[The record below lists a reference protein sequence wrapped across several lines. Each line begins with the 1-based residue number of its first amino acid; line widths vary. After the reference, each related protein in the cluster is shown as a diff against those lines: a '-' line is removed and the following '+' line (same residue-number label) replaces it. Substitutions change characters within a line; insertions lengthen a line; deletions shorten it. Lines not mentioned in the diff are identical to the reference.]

1 MKAGVKSTALLFGK
15 HVRVVLTAFAAAF
28 VLCMI
33 YAGVLND
40 QGWAYFVVSCGGVG
54 AHLSWQLLSWDVDEA
69 RDSGAKFVVCP
80 RLSVCDGPPLT
91 MFALHQGKRKHGLY
105 CIHWLS
111 PRSLHHFL
119 ISWYKRTTFN
129 MSA

>member
-15 HVRVVLTAFAAAF
+15 HVRAVLTAFAAAF

-33 YAGVLND
+33 CAGVLNK
-40 QGWAYFVVSCGGVG
+40 QGWPYFVVSCGGVG
-54 AHLSWQLLSWDVDEA
+54 AHLSWQLLSWDVDKA
-69 RDSGAKFVVCP
+69 RDSGAKFAVCP
-80 RLSVCDGPPLT
+80 RLSICDGHPLT
-91 MFALHQGKRKHGLY
+91 LFVLHQGERKHGLY
-105 CIHWLS
+105 YIHWLS

-119 ISWYKRTTFN
+119 ISWYKLTTFN